1 MATVVAIASNIYIT
15 VLIVNVSS
23 FNPSL
28 PPSLL
33 RDVLL
38 VCWQSMLLPPS
49 TDQPTMVGA
58 ATATGGA
65 TGSAPR
71 QLLGLRV
78 LANPDPA
85 TATAELLHV
94 LRSQSG
100 ICHHH
105 ISLANQYDS
114 QAFAY

>member
-1 MATVVAIASNIYIT
+1 M
-15 VLIVNVSS
+15 SS
-23 FNPSL
+23 FNPSQ
-28 PPSLL
+28 PASHL

-49 TDQPTMVGA
+49 TDQPTLVAA

-78 LANPDPA
+78 LANPDAA
-85 TATAELLHV
+85 TATAPASRSHCSV